1 MEEIKRIDLNEFKN
15 EGFLQ
20 EVNRLFFHPLG
31 LALEVIV
38 DEDGNVE
45 KLGGVWDYRDDPEG
59 MFFTNNSLST
69 DKIERVRKLR
79 ESKIYHRKA
88 NPYEVEVDENGVQI
102 KQ

>member
-1 MEEIKRIDLNEFKN
+1 MEEVKRIDLNEFKE

-45 KLGGVWDYRDDPEG
+45 RLGGVWDYRDDPEG
-59 MFFTNNSLST
+59 IFFANNSLSS
-69 DKIERVRKLR
+69 DKIECVRKLR
-79 ESKIYHRKA
+79 ESKKYHRKN
-88 NPYEVEVDENGVQI
+88 NPYEVEVDDNGIQI
-102 KQ
+102 KR